1 MHITK
6 TPLAL
11 AQACVLGRAIRRI
24 SVRWRACSSLPTN
37 ATRKG
42 TRRAGPRPA
51 AAGEG
56 AELARGLAT
65 VSCRQFADTARMAA
79 QLASLGELTYAQ
91 ERAAMAAA
99 Q

>member
-1 MHITK
+1 
-6 TPLAL
+6 
-11 AQACVLGRAIRRI
+11 
-24 SVRWRACSSLPTN
+24 
-37 ATRKG
+37 
-42 TRRAGPRPA
+42 
-51 AAGEG
+51 
-56 AELARGLAT
+56 